1 MTIIHK
7 CNTIHTTAKMKR
19 SIEWIVMHYTAG
31 VTSKYGSASSLAE
44 YFATRKDNCS
54 ADFAV
59 DDVEVVQYNP
69 DIRNRYTW
77 HCGGNKYNN
86 SGGKFYGICTNAN
99 SIGIEVCSTN
109 STGKMQSANDKS
121 YSFTDSAIENSKE
134 LVKYLMKEYGIDKD
148 HVIRHYDVNGK
159 PCPGVIG
166 WNKESGSEEKWE
178 KFKASISNCGNTKY
192 FVQVGAFSNR
202 ENAEKYLE
210 EVKKVYPNA
219 FIKTI

>member
-7 CNTIHTTAKMKR
+7 CNTIHTTAKIKR
-19 SIEWIVMHYTAG
+19 SIEWIVVHYTAG
-31 VTSKYGSASSLAE
+31 VTSRYGSASSLAD

-54 ADFAV
+54 ADFTV

-69 DIRNRYTW
+69 DIRNRYSW
-77 HCGGNKYNN
+77 HCGGNKYATK
-86 SGGKFYGICTNAN
+86 GGKYYGKCTNAN

-109 STGKMQSANDKS
+109 STGKMQAANDKS
-121 YSFTDSAIENSKE
+121 YSFTDAVVKNTEE
-134 LVKYLMKEYGIDKD
+134 LVKYLMKEYNIDAD
-148 HVIRHYDVNGK
+148 HVIRHYDVTGK

-192 FVQVGAFSNR
+192 FVQVGAFSNK

-210 EVKKVYPNA
+210 KVKKIYPDA

>member
-1 MTIIHK
+1 
-7 CNTIHTTAKMKR
+7 MKR

-54 ADFAV
+54 ADFTV

-69 DIRNRYTW
+69 DIKNRYSW
-77 HCGGNKYNN
+77 HCGGNKYATK
-86 SGGKFYGICTNAN
+86 GGKYYGKCTNAN

-109 STGKMQSANDKS
+109 STGKMQNANDKS
-121 YSFTDSAIENSKE
+121 YSFTDAVVKNTEE
-134 LVKYLMKEYGIDKD
+134 LVKYLMKEYNIDAD
-148 HVIRHYDVNGK
+148 HVIRHYDVTGK

>member
-1 MTIIHK
+1 
-7 CNTIHTTAKMKR
+7 MKR

-31 VTSKYGSASSLAE
+31 VTSKYGSASSLAD

-69 DIRNRYTW
+69 DIKNRYSW
-77 HCGGNKYNN
+77 HCGGNKYATK
-86 SGGKFYGICTNAN
+86 GGKYYGKCTNAN

-109 STGKMQSANDKS
+109 STGKMQNANDKS
-121 YSFTDSAIENSKE
+121 YSFTDAVVKNTEE
-134 LVKYLMKEYGIDKD
+134 LVKYLMKEYNIDAD
-148 HVIRHYDVNGK
+148 HVIRHYDVTGK

-192 FVQVGAFSNR
+192 FVQVGAFLNR